1 MAYYVWDVGQ
11 QQKNVYRLMQRG
23 QVEIKKKRIKKN

>member
-23 QVEIKKKRIKKN
+23 QVKKEKNKKE